1 MSILSIQSHRTSH
14 ILVYCER
21 VDNVLEMAA
30 LRTNMSSMS
39 FIPLLNSRV
48 DIPGQDC
55 NRTESTAVSAIK
67 QIKMLAC
74 LLACSVHH
82 HCMSLHGKHVQHGR
96 PYLIVNQVEVW
107 AVERPYIQRNL
118 FWRLYTQQFDSFS
131 SAICMCTVLLNFNK
145 SL

>member
-55 NRTESTAVSAIK
+55 NRTESTAVS
-67 QIKMLAC
+67 
-74 LLACSVHH
+74 VHH

-118 FWRLYTQQFDSFS
+118 FWRLSTQQFDSFS